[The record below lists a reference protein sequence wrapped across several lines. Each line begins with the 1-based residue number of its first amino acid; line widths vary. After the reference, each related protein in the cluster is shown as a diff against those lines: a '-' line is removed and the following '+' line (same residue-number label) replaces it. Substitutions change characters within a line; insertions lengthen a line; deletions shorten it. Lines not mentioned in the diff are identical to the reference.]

1 MKYSSQEIFEITKPE
16 LLNKS
21 LIINDIRAVE
31 YDTRKIFDG
40 SDALFVA
47 FDGNTTDGHQYIAS
61 AYTKG
66 VRNFIITNI
75 ELDYSNYK
83 NANFFIVENA
93 YQAIQ
98 KIAANHR
105 NKFDLQVISI
115 TGSNGKTIVKE
126 WLAQCLS
133 RTKNVI
139 KSPVSFNSQ
148 LGVALSLLLIEENHE
163 FAIIEAGIS
172 TLDEMQNLA
181 EIIRPDIG
189 VLTNIGDAHSAG
201 FESLHEKLG
210 EKLKLFAQSDKIVT
224 SFNQDNIRS
233 LINNIYKYKEIL
245 SWSSENQEAFYKVNF
260 EKYSD
265 HTIIGI
271 SSEQKSYEF
280 KAPFTDDASLENIM
294 QVISVLLELDI
305 DETEIQAAIFSLDNL
320 PMRLELKEG
329 INNCLVLDD
338 SYSFDIDSLKIG
350 IRELNN
356 NANDRA
362 KSIIISD
369 LDKQNSSK
377 DSYNKIAKILEQV
390 QLKRLILIGDQLS
403 KVLSEIS
410 PKTNF
415 QSYPDIDSL
424 IDDLPTINFDTEI
437 VLIKGARHFSLDK
450 ISNRIN
456 ARQNKTILEIDL
468 FALSE
473 NIDFYRKSIPKET
486 GLMAVLKAS
495 AYGSGS
501 QQLTSVINNKN
512 IDILA
517 VAIIEEA
524 IEMRDSG
531 VSKPILIF
539 NPHAD
544 SLNLISEYDFEIELS
559 NKTMAEALL
568 GFVNSTNA
576 KIKIHLKLDT
586 GMNRL
591 GFKEKDFPYLSR
603 VLQNENIIVKAIFSH
618 LAASDDPSE
627 DSFTKQQIEL
637 FDNWYQKLTTQY
649 DLKPLKHIL
658 NSSGSLRFPNA
669 QFDFVRIGLGLYGL
683 DLANS
688 SNGRL
693 TKVHSLKSFIVQI
706 KEVEAGATVGY
717 GNKLKLK
724 KAARIA
730 IIGIGYADG
739 FMRKAGA
746 KAYPVVIKGQE
757 APLIGSVCMDLC
769 MADISELEGVQ
780 EGDEV
785 LIFGK
790 NHPIEGLSA
799 ACETIPYEILTR
811 VAPRVKRVY
820 IQ

>member
-1 MKYSSQEIFEITKPE
+1 MKYSSQEILDIIGAE

-21 LIINDIRAVE
+21 LIISNIWAVE

-40 SDALFVA
+40 SKALFIA
-47 FDGNTTDGHQYIAS
+47 FEGNTTDGHKYITEAFD
-61 AYTKG
+61 KG
-66 VRNFIITNI
+66 VRNFIITDS
-75 ELDYSNYK
+75 EFDHSSFK
-83 NANFFIVENA
+83 EANFFAVENA
-93 YQAIQ
+93 YRAIQ
-98 KIAANHR
+98 KIAADHR
-105 NKFDLQVISI
+105 NKFDLTVISI

-133 RTKNVI
+133 RTKKVV

-148 LGVALSLLLIEENHE
+148 LGVALSLLLIEKTHE

-172 TLDEMQNLA
+172 SLNEMQNLA
-181 EIIRPDIG
+181 NIIRPQIG

-201 FESLHEKLG
+201 FNSLHEKLE
-210 EKLKLFAQSDKIVT
+210 EKIKLFAQSKTIVT
-224 SFNQDNIRS
+224 CFNQDEIEEV
-233 LINNIYKYKEIL
+233 INSSCENQKII
-245 SWSSENQEAFYKVNF
+245 SWSTDNQSALHSVQF
-260 EKYSD
+260 EKHSD
-265 HTIIGI
+265 HTMIGI
-271 SSEQKSYEF
+271 DDGDSHFEF
-280 KAPFTDDASLENIM
+280 KVPFTDDASLENIM
-294 QVISVLLELDI
+294 QVILVLQNLNTD
-305 DETEIQAAIFSLDNL
+305 TAEIQAAILSLDNL

-338 SYSFDIDSLKIG
+338 SYSFDIESLKIG

-356 NANDRA
+356 NANDRD

-377 DSYNKIAKILEQV
+377 DSYDKIVKILQQV
-390 QLKRLILIGDQLS
+390 QLKRLILIGDELA
-403 KVLSEIS
+403 KALSENA
-410 PKTNF
+410 PETKF
-415 QSYPDIDSL
+415 QSFPNIDSL
-424 IDDLPTINFDTEI
+424 LQNWNTIKFENEI

-456 ARQNKTILEIDL
+456 ARQNKTVLEIDL

-473 NIDFYRKSIPKET
+473 NIDYYRRSIPKDT

-501 QQLTSVINNKN
+501 QQLTSVINNKS

-517 VAIIEEA
+517 VAILEEA
-524 IEMRDSG
+524 IEMRKSG
-531 VSKPILIF
+531 VSKDILIF
-539 NPHAD
+539 NPHPD

-568 GFVNSTNA
+568 SFVHNTET

-591 GFKEKDFPYLSR
+591 GFKQKDFPYLKEILS
-603 VLQNENIIVKAIFSH
+603 NENIIVKAIFSH
-618 LAASDDPSE
+618 LAASDDQNE
-627 DSFTKQQIEL
+627 DDFTKSQLEL
-637 FDNWYQKLTTQY
+637 FDHWFKELSTAFSE
-649 DLKPLKHIL
+649 KPLRHIL
-658 NSSGSLRFPNA
+658 NSSGCLRFPNY
-669 QFDFVRIGLGLYGL
+669 QYDFVRIGLGLYGL

-688 SNGRL
+688 SQGKL
-693 TKVHSLKSFIVQI
+693 SKVHSLKSFIVQI
-706 KEVEAGATVGY
+706 KDVVAGETIGY

-730 IIGIGYADG
+730 IVGIGYADG
-739 FMRKAGA
+739 LLRKAGEN
-746 KAYPVVIKGQE
+746 AYPFVIKGQK
-757 APLIGSVCMDLC
+757 APLIGSVCMDLS
-769 MADISELEGVQ
+769 MVDISDLEGIK

-790 NHPIEGLSA
+790 NHPIEGLSE
-799 ACETIPYEILTR
+799 ACDTIPYEILTR

>member
-739 FMRKAGA
+739 LMRKAGA

>member
-1 MKYSSQEIFEITKPE
+1 MNYSSQEILDIAKAE

-21 LIINDIRAVE
+21 LIINEIRAVE

-40 SDALFVA
+40 SKALFIA
-47 FDGNTTDGHQYIAS
+47 FTGNTTDGHKYIAG
-61 AYTKG
+61 AYKKG
-66 VRNFIITNI
+66 VRNFIITKSD
-75 ELDYSNYK
+75 LDYSVFK
-83 NANFFIVENA
+83 EANFFKVESA
-93 YQAIQ
+93 YNAIQ
-98 KIAANHR
+98 KIAAHHR
-105 NKFDLQVISI
+105 NKFDIKVISI

-133 RTKNVI
+133 RTRKVI

-148 LGVALSLLLIEENHE
+148 LGVALSLLLIEKSHE

-172 TLDEMQNLA
+172 TLNEMQKLA
-181 EIIRPDIG
+181 EIIRPEIG
-189 VLTNIGDAHSAG
+189 VLTNIGDAHSVG
-201 FESLHEKLG
+201 FKNLQEKLD

-224 SFNQDNIRS
+224 SYDQAEIHKAIKRDYRA
-233 LINNIYKYKEIL
+233 KKIL
-245 SWSSENQEAFYKVNF
+245 SWSSENQDAFYKVNF
-260 EKYSD
+260 EKQSD
-265 HTIIGI
+265 HTLIVITVDQAQH
-271 SSEQKSYEF
+271 ELKV
-280 KAPFTDDASLENIM
+280 PFTDDASLENIM
-294 QVISVLLELDI
+294 QVITVLLELEIDI
-305 DETEIQAAIFSLDNL
+305 LEIQSSIFSLDNL

-338 SYSFDIDSLKIG
+338 SYSFDIESLKIG
-350 IRELNN
+350 IKELSN
-356 NANDRA
+356 NANDRD

-369 LDKQNSSK
+369 LDNQNSS
-377 DSYNKIAKILEQV
+377 DESYYKIAKILEQL
-390 QLKRLILIGDQLS
+390 QLKRLIIIGNQLS
-403 KVLSEIS
+403 KVISKTS
-410 PKTNF
+410 PKTKF
-415 QSYPDIDSL
+415 HSYHDVESL
-424 IDDLPTINFDTEI
+424 IDDLTKINFENEI
-437 VLIKGARHFSLDK
+437 VLIKGARRFCLDK
-450 ISNRIN
+450 ISSRIN
-456 ARQNKTILEIDL
+456 ARQNKTVLEIDL

-473 NIDFYRKSIPKET
+473 NIDFYRKSIPKGT

-501 QQLTSVINNKN
+501 QQLSSVINNKN

-524 IEMRDSG
+524 IEMRKSG
-531 VSKPILIF
+531 ISKPILIF

-568 GFVNSTNA
+568 SFVNAANT
-576 KIKIHLKLDT
+576 KIKIQLKLDT

-591 GFKEKDFPYLSR
+591 GFKKKDFSYLDS
-603 VLQNENIIVKAIFSH
+603 VFQNENIFIKAIFSH

-627 DSFTKQQIEL
+627 DSFTKQQIKL
-637 FDNWYQKLTTQY
+637 FDDWYEELTAHD

-658 NSSGSLRFPNA
+658 NSSGCLRFPSA
-669 QFDFVRIGLGLYGL
+669 QYDFVRIGLGLYGM

-706 KEVEAGATVGY
+706 KEVGAGETVGY

-739 FMRKAGA
+739 LMRKAGV
-746 KAYPVVIKGQE
+746 KTYPVVIKGQK
-757 APLIGSVCMDLC
+757 APLIGNVCMDLC
-769 MADISELEGVQ
+769 MVDISELEGVK

-790 NHPIEGLSA
+790 NHPIEGLSE

-811 VAPRVKRVY
+811 IAPRVKRVY